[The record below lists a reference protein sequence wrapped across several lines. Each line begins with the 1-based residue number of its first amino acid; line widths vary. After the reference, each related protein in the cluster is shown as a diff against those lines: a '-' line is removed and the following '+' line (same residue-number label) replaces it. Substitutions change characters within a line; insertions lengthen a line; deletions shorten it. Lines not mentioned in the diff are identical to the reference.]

1 MTGTSEGAYGCSV
14 MRLPP
19 IPYCGSAP
27 LPVEIWTRW
36 NPDPLAIGLVIGL
49 FLIGRAVRARP
60 LPLAA
65 GCAILLLLFV
75 SPFCAL
81 SSALFSARAAH
92 HILLTAVAA
101 PLLAIAWPAVRGR
114 PAAWACAHALIFWAW
129 HAPAAYA
136 FALASDGA
144 YWLMELTLLVSAIGL
159 WRSVLAATAPTGVAV
174 LLATMVQMGLLGA
187 LLTFASTPLYAWH
200 WITTQPWVLSPVED
214 QQLAGL
220 LMWIVGGAIYLVAAL
235 RLAGNWLAERQR
247 IAIA

>member
-1 MTGTSEGAYGCSV
+1 
-14 MRLPP
+14 MRFPP

-27 LPVEIWTRW
+27 LPVDIWTRW
-36 NPDPLAIGLVIGL
+36 NPDPLAIALVISL
-49 FLIGRAVRARP
+49 FLIGRALRAQP

-92 HILLTAVAA
+92 HILLTAIAA
-101 PLLAIAWPAVRGR
+101 PLLAMALPAVRGR
-114 PAAWACAHALIFWAW
+114 PAAWACVHALIFWLW
-129 HAPAAYA
+129 HAPVAYT

-144 YWLMELTLLVSAIGL
+144 YWLMELTLLASAIGL
-159 WRSVLAATAPTGVAV
+159 WRSVLAATAPIGVAV

-187 LLTFASTPLYAWH
+187 LLWH
-200 WITTQPWVLSPVED
+200 WITTQPWGLSPVED

-235 RLAGNWLAERQR
+235 RLAGNWLTERQR
-247 IAIA
+247 MAIA